1 MASLQRRGQNSWLLV
16 VEVGNGPNGKRIKK
30 TKTIKA
36 DGVREARK
44 RLAQFE
50 TEVEAGEYISPQKM
64 TMVTFVQEWR
74 SKVKKDLSPLTYKT
88 NNHHINNHILPVLGH
103 LRLDQINTMHLV
115 RLIDNLSKPGM
126 RKDRRE
132 GLLSDRTVSYI
143 YRVLQNLFKHAK
155 DWQLLKK
162 NPMDGTKKPKVE
174 KKEMLFYDADEAKQ
188 AIQAL
193 NLEPKKWKLF
203 CLGAIIGGF
212 RRGELLALEWKD
224 VNFTNNKISIVKS
237 KSLTENGVAIVKK
250 PKTVSSIRDVDMPN
264 WFMDELKSYQI
275 SWNDEWELAGDKR
288 FSEDHQYVF
297 HSGLGKPIYHT
308 TPAQWWTRFVRR
320 HDLKFIRFHDLR
332 HSSATL
338 LIEAETDLKSIQQ
351 RLGHGQM
358 QTTMNIYGH
367 VTQKLSRKTAD
378 KFDQFDPRK
387 INTLI

>member
-1 MASLQRRGQNSWLLV
+1 MASLQKRGQNSWLLV
-16 VEVGNGPNGKRIKK
+16 VEIGIGPNGKRIKK

-44 RLAQFE
+44 RLAEFE
-50 TEVEAGEYISPQKM
+50 TEVEVGEYIAPQKM
-64 TMVTFVQEWR
+64 TLVAFVQDWS

-88 NNHHINNHILPVLGH
+88 YNYHINNHILPVIGH

-115 RLIDNLSKPGM
+115 TLIDNLSKSGM
-126 RKDRRE
+126 RKDGRE

-174 KKEMLFYDADEAKQ
+174 KKEMLFYDATEAKQ
-188 AIQAL
+188 VIQAL
-193 NLEPKKWKLF
+193 NFESKKWKLF

-212 RRGELLALEWKD
+212 RRGELLALEWKEVD
-224 VNFTNNKISIVKS
+224 FNKNRISIVKS
-237 KSLTENGVAIVKK
+237 ISLTVDGVAIVKK
-250 PKTVSSIRDVDMPN
+250 PKTVSSFRDVDMPE
-264 WFMDELKSYQI
+264 WFMEELRRYQQL
-275 SWNDEWELAGDKR
+275 WNDECEQVGDKWLAR
-288 FSEDHQYVF
+288 DHQYVF
-297 HSGLGKPIYHT
+297 HSGQGKPIYHT
-308 TPAQWWTRFVRR
+308 TPTQWWTRFLRR
-320 HDLKFIRFHDLR
+320 HSLKFIRFHDLR
-332 HSSATL
+332 HSSSTL

-351 RLGHGQM
+351 RLGHGQI

-387 INTLI
+387 INELM